1 MPSTSAAAAAAAADR
16 SKQVMEKKKKKT
28 VFDEMGSSLPE
39 EKSEDLC
46 MSSIS
51 EYLIKTLPGWHVE
64 ELLGPSPP
72 AEGLCEVC

>member
-1 MPSTSAAAAAAAADR
+1 MSSTSAAADS

-28 VFDEMGSSLPE
+28 VFDEMGSSFPE

-64 ELLGPSPP
+64 ELLGSSPP
-72 AEGLCEVC
+72 TDGLCEVC